1 MTDRATQQILI
12 DAPLERC
19 WEVAIDFDRYPE
31 WAEDIREVDVLSRD
45 AEGRAERV
53 AFRTAAMGRSVRY
66 TLAYDYSD
74 APRGLAW
81 KQLDGDLTR
90 RLDGSYV
97 FAPADGATQVTY
109 HLVVEL
115 RLPLPG
121 FVKRRAEHR
130 ILGTALRELKARA
143 EG

>member
-12 DAPLERC
+12 DAPAERC
-19 WEVAIDFDRYPE
+19 WAVAIDFDRYPE
-31 WAEDIREVDVLSRD
+31 WAEDIRQVDVLSRD
-45 AEGRAERV
+45 SEGRPDRV

-74 APRGLAW
+74 APRVLAW
-81 KQLDGDLTR
+81 KQVDGDLTR
-90 RLDGSYV
+90 QLDGSYV
-97 FAPADGATQVTY
+97 FEPVDGRTQVTY
-109 HLVVEL
+109 HLVVDL

-143 EG
+143 EE